1 MIFVEELVT
10 IGQITKNQGNK
21 GEVRIYPLTD
31 FPERFN
37 LLEKVFLEK
46 DEVIFE
52 KEIETVRIHNG
63 KFIVIKFKDINNIA
77 EALELRDFLV
87 KIPRELM
94 IPLKED
100 EYYIDEITDFEVITK
115 NEEKLGIL
123 KEVLSTGGTD
133 IFIVKGNNKEYMI
146 PASKEIV
153 EIKKE
158 KKLVIVKP
166 IPGLLEL

>member
-1 MIFVEELVT
+1 MEELVT

-31 FPERFN
+31 FPERFE

-46 DEVIFE
+46 DEAIFE

-77 EALELRDFLV
+77 DALELRDFLV

-100 EYYIDEITDFEVITK
+100 EYYIDEITDFEVITE
-115 NEEKLGIL
+115 NEKKLGIL

-133 IFIVKGNNKEYMI
+133 VFIVKGNSKEYMI

-153 EIKKE
+153 EIKKD